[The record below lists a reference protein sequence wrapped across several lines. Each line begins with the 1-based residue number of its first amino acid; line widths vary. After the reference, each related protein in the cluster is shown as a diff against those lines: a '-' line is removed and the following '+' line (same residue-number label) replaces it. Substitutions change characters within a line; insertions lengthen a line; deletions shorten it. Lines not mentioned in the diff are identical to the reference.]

1 MATGQLATALTAAVI
16 IISIVNIFAPK
27 TEVDSLLAKDLT
39 VVTVLFVVTPFIIIR
54 RNKSMSKFVLKKYLQ
69 TEMFRKIER
78 AFKNAGSFLMNLKRN
93 RIYDISDNQVSI
105 SPTFYE
111 QLLRQ
116 NPFAKKLQTQIVS
129 T

>member
-1 MATGQLATALTAAVI
+1 MFAVAI
-16 IISIVNIFAPK
+16 GTIISS
-27 TEVDSLLAKDLT
+27 SL
-39 VVTVLFVVTPFIIIR
+39 
-54 RNKSMSKFVLKKYLQ
+54 
-69 TEMFRKIER
+69 
-78 AFKNAGSFLMNLKRN
+78 
-93 RIYDISDNQVSI
+93 VSI

>member
-1 MATGQLATALTAAVI
+1 LATGQLATALTAAVI

-54 RNKSMSKFVLKKYLQ
+54 RNKAMAKFVLKKYLQ

-93 RIYDISDNQVSI
+93 RIYDISDNQNG
-105 SPTFYE
+105 T
-111 QLLRQ
+111 
-116 NPFAKKLQTQIVS
+116 A
-129 T
+129 